1 MAIQSLFGPSA
12 AEVEELR
19 RRQAE
24 ESIAGAGR
32 EFGVFAP
39 LYRSGMRFGIQGAQ
53 AVNTLFGAEDPM
65 LKKARD
71 VQTVLG
77 RYQGQDLTSPEV
89 LGGISSDLAG
99 LGYTNEAMAVAQNAR
114 TARTERERAAIDRER
129 LGFEKSRIDFE
140 QKRLGFEQE
149 RLTQDKYRNNPQLL
163 LTDALQLPEDSPQRI
178 AMLTQ
183 YSNIAADRNFSIAKR
198 EADLREADANLQ
210 RTRADTERIRALAQ
224 REGEAGIVGKPG
236 PVGKAGGYRDI
247 DGQIYTPAGMTKQR
261 DEFKQLGIMLE
272 KVNKITDMDVI
283 NAQSIFDYTQEG
295 GVIKGVAGSLDEKT
309 VGAQS
314 RIAASQLLEQ
324 INSLP
329 PGAASDADM
338 RAAKAAFPG
347 YGSVAN
353 LVSWINDTK
362 ATLAKYYNDS
372 AERFGFPKK
381 VTPTAPLT
389 GKKPKKQGGQTGE
402 WAIIGVQPGQS
413 GQ

>member
-1 MAIQSLFGPSA
+1 MGISAQQLVQSDPEFLQRQLAQQEMQRLNPQNTAAGAIGALLGRGIGNVSA
-12 AEVEELR
+12 GRGFFDINDAGLR
-19 RRQAE
+19 RVA
-24 ESIAGAGR
+24 
-32 EFGVFAP
+32 
-39 LYRSGMRFGIQGAQ
+39 
-53 AVNTLFGAEDPM
+53 
-65 LKKARD
+65 D
-71 VQTVLG
+71 VQRIMSQTEFDPNNPAGYYENIAKSLQQSG
-77 RYQGQDLTSPEV
+77 YG
-89 LGGISSDLAG
+89 DLAP
-99 LGYTNEAMAVAQNAR
+99 MALQQSSQLR
-114 TARTERERAAIDRER
+114 REQERANIER
-129 LGFEKSRIDFE
+129 QRLEFENKRI
-140 QKRLGFEQE
+140 GFEQE
-149 RLTQDKYRNNPQLL
+149 RLTQEKYRNNPQLL

-198 EADLREADANLQ
+198 EADLRNADAELQ
-210 RTRADTERIRALAQ
+210 RLKADTARIQAIAQ

-389 GKKPKKQGGQTGE
+389 GKRPKKQGGQTGE
-402 WAIIGVQPGQS
+402 WAIIGVQPRQS